1 MMPFIAS
8 LLVKATV
15 ITVLA
20 LAGTRLARRNRAAV
34 RHLLLAAAFVTL
46 LLVPVISAVAP
57 AVRIAVPMADL
68 ETVAQGLV
76 APADETKST
85 SAAPITNSGSPATA
99 VPGPSPW
106 PSWPVLAGAIWL
118 LGTTL
123 FLLPVFAGLSQ
134 VRSLRR
140 SARAWPHGRT
150 VVDSLDAAATARGVD
165 ILLHDALPGPMTC
178 GVIAPAVVLPA
189 DALQWS
195 PEDLRRAIVHEM
207 EHVRRADWLSHCLAR
222 VACAVYWFHPLVWIA
237 WRELTLEAERAC
249 DDAVLRRAEATAY
262 ADQLIV
268 LAERLSSRTGPPVL
282 AMANR
287 HDLSSRVRAVLDAR
301 QRRGRAGAL
310 WIVFAAASAALIVT
324 AIAPLRIVTA
334 VSAATDSPQSATDK
348 AGADA
353 QKFDVISIKPCENEP
368 PTPPGQRSSQG
379 GFPNTSP
386 GSFTIECGTVERLIG
401 TAYVRYGEQLMN
413 QAARIGDVEWL
424 KGLPGWVRTDKFTI
438 EAKAEGNPDVKVML
452 GPMLRNL
459 LEDRFKLKIR
469 RATDERP
476 LYVMTVAKG
485 GLKIAPESCTE
496 RDPANPPTREEMAA
510 LRDGGKPMCGNMNM
524 TSGAGG
530 THRWVIGGATMNNFA
545 GTLSTFMDH
554 HVENKTGVDGS
565 FNIRLE
571 FALDE
576 HVPGPDKRYGP
587 PTEVPESSGP
597 NIFKALE
604 QQLGL
609 TLQLTKGA
617 HGFLVIDHVERP
629 SPNSGPAIAH
639 GR

>member
-1 MMPFIAS
+1 MMPFAAS
-8 LLVKATV
+8 LLAKVTI
-15 ITVLA
+15 ITLLA
-20 LAGTRLARRNRAAV
+20 LAGARMGRRNRAAV
-34 RHLLLAAAFVTL
+34 RHVLLAAGFAAVL
-46 LLVPVISAVAP
+46 LMPIISVAAP
-57 AVRIAVPMADL
+57 AIR
-68 ETVAQGLV
+68 LV
-76 APADETKST
+76 IPAATAT
-85 SAAPITNSGSPATA
+85 SGSGATRA
-99 VPGPSPW
+99 AYETILASMAPFAETGTDVAGAPQPSPW
-106 PSWPVLAGAIWL
+106 PSWPALAGGVWA

-123 FLLPVFAGLSQ
+123 FLLPVFAGLAQ

-140 SARAWPHGRT
+140 SARPWPHGQAVAGTLAGGVPSRS
-150 VVDSLDAAATARGVD
+150 VDVR
-165 ILLHDALPGPMTC
+165 LHDALPGPMTC
-178 GVIAPAVVLPA
+178 GVITPAIVLPF
-189 DALQWS
+189 DAEQWCD
-195 PEDLRRAIVHEM
+195 EDQRRAIVHEL
-207 EHVRRADWLSHCLAR
+207 EHVRRGDWLSHCLAR
-222 VACAVYWFHPLVWIA
+222 VACAIYWFHPLVWIA
-237 WRELTLEAERAC
+237 LRQLVLEAERAC
-249 DDAVLRRAEATAY
+249 DDAVLHRAEATAY

-268 LAERLSSRTGPPVL
+268 LAERLSSRTGPAVL

-287 HDLSSRVRAVLDAR
+287 HDLASRVRAVLDGR
-301 QRRGRAGAL
+301 QRRGRAGTL
-310 WIVFAAASAALIVT
+310 WIGCAASAAALIVT
-324 AIAPLRIVTA
+324 AIAPVRL
-334 VSAATDSPQSATDK
+334 VSAAAQPSQTASDSRR
-348 AGADA
+348 
-353 QKFDVISIKPCENEP
+353 FDVISIKPCENEP

-379 GFPNTSP
+379 GFPSASP

-401 TAYVRYGEQLMN
+401 TAYVRYGEPLAN

-438 EAKAEGNPDVKVML
+438 EAKAEGAPDAKVML

-469 RATDERP
+469 RATDEQP
-476 LYVMTVAKG
+476 MYVMTVAKG

-496 RDPANPPTREEMAA
+496 RDPANPPTREELLA
-510 LRDGGKPMCGNMNM
+510 LRNGGKPMCGNMNM
-524 TSGAGG
+524 TSGDGG
-530 THRWVIGGATMNNFA
+530 THRWVIGGQTMTGFA

-609 TLQLTKGA
+609 TLEPTKGP
-617 HGFLVIDHVERP
+617 HGFLVIERIERP
-629 SPNSGPAIAH
+629 SPNSGPAIAR

>member
-1 MMPFIAS
+1 MTAFAAT
-8 LLVKATV
+8 LLAKVTA

-20 LAGTRLARRNRAAV
+20 LAATWLARRNRAAV
-34 RHLLLAAAFVTL
+34 RHVLLTAAFVTL
-46 LLVPVISAVAP
+46 LAVPLISGIAPVIRVSVPVAGVGPIAQTAIQRAGETNAVFTTP
-57 AVRIAVPMADL
+57 VAD
-68 ETVAQGLV
+68 AG
-76 APADETKST
+76 DF
-85 SAAPITNSGSPATA
+85 SPA
-99 VPGPSPW
+99 PPSRW

-123 FLLPVFAGLSQ
+123 FLLPVFAGLAQ

-140 SARAWPHGRT
+140 SARPWHEGQRIVET
-150 VVDSLDAAATARGVD
+150 SGTARRVD
-165 ILLHDALPGPMTC
+165 VLLHDALPGPMTC
-178 GVIAPAVVLPA
+178 GVLDPAIVLPT
-189 DALQWS
+189 DAQQWS
-195 PEDLRRAIVHEM
+195 DEDLRRAIVHEL
-207 EHVRRADWLSHCLAR
+207 EHVRRMDWLSHCLAR
-222 VACAVYWFHPLVWIA
+222 VACAVYWFHPLVWMA
-237 WRELTLEAERAC
+237 WRQLTLEAERAC
-249 DDAVLRRAEATAY
+249 DDAVLHRAEATAY

-268 LAERLSSRTGPPVL
+268 LAERLSSRAHPPVL

-287 HDLSSRVRAVLDAR
+287 HDLASRVRAVLDAR
-301 QRRGRAGAL
+301 QRRGRAGTP
-310 WIVFAAASAALIVT
+310 WIVFAAAT
-324 AIAPLRIVTA
+324 ATFVVMTVAPLRLVAAVTA
-334 VSAATDSPQSATDK
+334 DPSQDASERAKD
-348 AGADA
+348 AG
-353 QKFDVISIKPCENEP
+353 QKFDLISIKPCEDEP

-386 GSFTIECGTVERLIG
+386 GRFTIECGTVERLIG
-401 TAYVRYGEQLMN
+401 TAYVRYGEQLAN

-438 EAKAEGNPDVKVML
+438 EAKAEGTPDVKVML

-469 RATDERP
+469 RDTDQQP
-476 LYVMTVAKG
+476 MYVMTVAKG

-496 RDPANPPTREEMAA
+496 RDPSNPPTREEMATLSESA
-510 LRDGGKPMCGNMNM
+510 KPMCGNMRM

-530 THRWVIGGATMNNFA
+530 TNRWVIGGQTMSGFA

-554 HVENKTGVDGS
+554 HVEDKTGVDGS
-565 FNIRLE
+565 FNFRVE

-587 PTEVPESSGP
+587 PTQIPESSGP

-609 TLQLTKGA
+609 TLALTKGP
-617 HGFLVIDHVERP
+617 HGFLVIEHVERP
-629 SPNSGPAIAH
+629 SPNSGPAIAR

>member
-1 MMPFIAS
+1 MLTMMPFAAS
-8 LLVKATV
+8 LLAKVTIV
-15 ITVLA
+15 MLLA
-20 LAGTRLARRNRAAV
+20 LAGARMGRRNRAAV
-34 RHLLLAAAFVTL
+34 RHVLLAAGFAAVL
-46 LLVPVISAVAP
+46 LLPIVSVAAP
-57 AVRIAVPMADL
+57 AIR
-68 ETVAQGLV
+68 LV
-76 APADETKST
+76 IPA
-85 SAAPITNSGSPATA
+85 AAARSGSGATNA
-99 VPGPSPW
+99 AYETIVASMAPFAETGTDVAGTPQPSPW
-106 PSWPVLAGAIWL
+106 PSWPVLAGGVWA

-123 FLLPVFAGLSQ
+123 FLLPVFAGLAQ

-140 SARAWPHGRT
+140 SARPWPHGQAVAGTLAGGAPARS
-150 VVDSLDAAATARGVD
+150 VDVR
-165 ILLHDALPGPMTC
+165 LHDALPGPMTC
-178 GVIAPAVVLPA
+178 GVIHPAIVLPF
-189 DALQWS
+189 DAEQWS
-195 PEDLRRAIVHEM
+195 HEDQRRAIVHEM
-207 EHVRRADWLSHCLAR
+207 EHVRRGDWLSHCLAR
-222 VACAVYWFHPLVWIA
+222 VACAIYWFHPLAWIA
-237 WRELTLEAERAC
+237 LRQLVLEAERAC
-249 DDAVLRRAEATAY
+249 DDAVLHRAEATAY

-268 LAERLSSRTGPPVL
+268 LAGRLSSRTGPAVL

-287 HDLSSRVRAVLDAR
+287 HDLASRVRAVLDAR
-301 QRRGRAGAL
+301 QRRGRAGTL
-310 WIVFAAASAALIVT
+310 WIGCAVSAAALVVT
-324 AIAPLRIVTA
+324 AIAPVRL
-334 VSAATDSPQSATDK
+334 VSAVAAQPSQTASDSRR
-348 AGADA
+348 
-353 QKFDVISIKPCENEP
+353 FDVISIKPCENEP

-379 GFPNTSP
+379 GFPNASP

-401 TAYVRYGEQLMN
+401 TAYVRYDEPLTN

-438 EAKAEGNPDVKVML
+438 EAKAEGAPDAKVML

-476 LYVMTVAKG
+476 MYVMTVAKG

-496 RDPANPPTREEMAA
+496 RDPANPPTREELLA
-510 LRDGGKPMCGNMNM
+510 LRNGGKPMCGNMNM
-524 TSGAGG
+524 TSGDGG
-530 THRWVIGGATMNNFA
+530 THRWVIGGQTMTGFA

-554 HVENKTGVDGS
+554 HVENRTGVDGS

-597 NIFKALE
+597 NILRALE

-609 TLQLTKGA
+609 TLELTKGP
-617 HGFLVIDHVERP
+617 HGFLVIEHIERP
-629 SPNSGPAIAH
+629 SPNSGPAIAR

>member
-1 MMPFIAS
+1 MMPFAAS
-8 LLVKATV
+8 LLAKVTI
-15 ITVLA
+15 ITLLA
-20 LAGTRLARRNRAAV
+20 LAGARMGRRNRAAV
-34 RHLLLAAAFVTL
+34 RHVLLAAGFAAVL
-46 LLVPVISAVAP
+46 LMPIISVAAP
-57 AVRIAVPMADL
+57 AIR
-68 ETVAQGLV
+68 LV
-76 APADETKST
+76 IPAATAT
-85 SAAPITNSGSPATA
+85 SGSGATRA
-99 VPGPSPW
+99 AYETILASMAPFAETGTDVAGAPQPSPW
-106 PSWPVLAGAIWL
+106 PSWPALAGGVWA

-123 FLLPVFAGLSQ
+123 FLLPVFAGLAQ

-140 SARAWPHGRT
+140 SARPWPHGQAVAGTLAGGVPSRS
-150 VVDSLDAAATARGVD
+150 VDVR
-165 ILLHDALPGPMTC
+165 LHDALPGPMTC
-178 GVIAPAVVLPA
+178 GVITPAIVLPF
-189 DALQWS
+189 DAEQWCD
-195 PEDLRRAIVHEM
+195 EDQRRAIVHEL
-207 EHVRRADWLSHCLAR
+207 EHVRRGDWLSHCLAR
-222 VACAVYWFHPLVWIA
+222 VACAIYWFHPLVWIA
-237 WRELTLEAERAC
+237 LRQLVLEAERAC
-249 DDAVLRRAEATAY
+249 DDAVLHRAEATAY

-268 LAERLSSRTGPPVL
+268 LAERLSSRTGPAVL

-287 HDLSSRVRAVLDAR
+287 HDLASRVRAVLDGR
-301 QRRGRAGAL
+301 QRRGRAGTL
-310 WIVFAAASAALIVT
+310 WIGCAASAAALIVT
-324 AIAPLRIVTA
+324 AIAPVRL
-334 VSAATDSPQSATDK
+334 VSAAAQPSQTASDSRRFA
-348 AGADA
+348 
-353 QKFDVISIKPCENEP
+353 VISIKPCENEP

-379 GFPNTSP
+379 GFPSASP

-401 TAYVRYGEQLMN
+401 TAYVRYGEPLAN

-438 EAKAEGNPDVKVML
+438 EAKAEGAPDAKVML

-469 RATDERP
+469 RATDEQP
-476 LYVMTVAKG
+476 MYVMTVAKG

-496 RDPANPPTREEMAA
+496 RDPANPPTREEMLA
-510 LRDGGKPMCGNMNM
+510 LRNGGKPMCGNMNM
-524 TSGAGG
+524 TSGEGG
-530 THRWVIGGATMNNFA
+530 THRWVIGGQTMTGFA

-587 PTEVPESSGP
+587 PTNVPESSGP

-609 TLQLTKGA
+609 TLEPTKGP
-617 HGFLVIDHVERP
+617 HGFLVIEHIERP
-629 SPNSGPAIAH
+629 SPNSGPAIAR